1 MSDAVAYYTSRG
13 RLVHA
18 AVNIALAPVL
28 LYLFRFWSWPPELS
42 QLPWFLVS
50 GGIALAYVNHYRRV
64 PKFVIGEDLI
74 CAGRR
79 SWRRDQLV
87 AVQPVLRQLRIVVDE
102 GGVRREAVIAMGW
115 ASAGDYREIANRLG
129 KAASNRDT
137 P

>member
-1 MSDAVAYYTSRG
+1 MSGAYYTSRG

-28 LYLFRFWSWPPELS
+28 LYLFRYWNWPPELS

-50 GGIALAYVNHYRRV
+50 AGIALAYVHHHRRV
-64 PKFVIGEDLI
+64 PKFVIGEEQI
-74 CAGRR
+74 RAGRR
-79 SWRRDQLV
+79 TWRRDQLV

-115 ASAGDYREIANRLG
+115 ASVDDYREIASRLQE
-129 KAASNRDT
+129 AIPDRDA